1 MILFPYPQKVKFF
14 EELNET
20 NTVTYITDTTLNK
33 EEYKINIEKD
43 KISVFAK
50 GAEGFF
56 RANATLK
63 QIFDNDK
70 IPCMEIHD
78 WPTVENRGMMLDIS
92 RSKIP
97 TLETILKLVDF
108 FADLKI
114 NQLQLYMEGYPF
126 AYKSYPQVWK
136 DATPLKPEEIKFLD
150 KYCKEKF
157 ITLIPNQNCFGHM
170 SPWLVNNE
178 FKHLAECPDG
188 FIYANEQW
196 LPHSLNPLNPESFEF
211 VKTLF
216 NDLLPNF
223 TADTVNINCDETLE
237 LGWGK
242 SKEVCDEKGKHRVYF
257 DYLLKV
263 IEFIQAK
270 GKKVMFWGDIIN
282 KAPELLKEL
291 PENVIPINWGYSAV
305 NPPESACIEYEKI
318 NLKFYNAPGTQSWNT
333 ILGNTETMLVNAENA
348 VNRAIQYGGIGVLDT
363 DWGDL
368 NHPQYISISYLPFAY
383 FSAVSWNNNAEKQ
396 REFLYDYL
404 NKYIFKDESNRFA
417 QLMAD
422 AGRYHQKFDFSKTKR
437 GFVIGILY
445 YHLNDMLMAENGEV
459 SEVDKLEKYL
469 DEIENRANEITLT
482 GDEGKLIMDEFYNS
496 IKILRFTCELARY
509 KLDTENKEEH
519 LKNITKMEEVII
531 PEHKRLWRIR
541 NKESGL
547 KDSVRRIIKTREDI

>member
-1 MILFPYPQKVKFF
+1 MLLFPYPQSIKFNIGINKNSSIKY
-14 EELNET
+14 LNDE
-20 NTVTYITDTTLNK
+20 NLND
-33 EEYKINIEKD
+33 EEYKISVEESGINIT
-43 KISVFAK
+43 AK
-50 GAEGFF
+50 GELGFF
-56 RANATLK
+56 RANTTLK
-63 QIFDNDK
+63 QILADSEN
-70 IPCMEIHD
+70 PCMEIHD
-78 WPTVENRGMMLDIS
+78 WPTVKNRGIMLDVS
-92 RSKIP
+92 RSKVP
-97 TLETILKLVDF
+97 TLETLLKLVDM

-126 AYKSYPQVWK
+126 AYKSFPEVWK
-136 DATPLKPEEIKFLD
+136 DATPLTPEEIQKLD
-150 KYCKEKF
+150 KYCKERF

-170 SPWLVNNE
+170 SPWLVRDE
-178 FKHLAECPDG
+178 FKHLAECPEG
-188 FIYANEQW
+188 FIFANEQW
-196 LPHSLNPLNPESFEF
+196 KPHSLDPLNPESFEF

-216 NDLLPNF
+216 DDLLPNF

-242 SKEVCDEKGKHRVYF
+242 SKEVCEEKGKHLVYF

-291 PENVIPINWGYSAV
+291 PENVIPINWGYRPE
-305 NPPESACIEYEKI
+305 NPPESACIEYQKL

-348 VNRAIQYGGIGVLDT
+348 VSRAIKYGGIGVLDT

-368 NHPQYISISYLPFAY
+368 NHPHYISISYAPFAY
-383 FSAVSWNNNAEKQ
+383 FSAISWNYSQMQ
-396 REFLYDYL
+396 RHLLCDYL
-404 NKYIFKDESNRFA
+404 NKYVFNDSSNRFA
-417 QLMAD
+417 QLMLD

-445 YHLNDMLMAENGEV
+445 YPLEEMSMAENGDV
-459 SEVDKLEKYL
+459 KEVDKLEKYL
-469 DEIENRANEITLT
+469 DELEKRANEITLN

-496 IKILRFTCELARY
+496 LRIMRFTCDLARY
-509 KLDTENKEEH
+509 KLKSYLDKDEH
-519 LKNITKMEEVII
+519 IKKIAEIEHIMVS
-531 PEHKRLWRIR
+531 EHKRLWRAR

-547 KDSVRRIIKTREDI
+547 KDSVRRIIKTRADI